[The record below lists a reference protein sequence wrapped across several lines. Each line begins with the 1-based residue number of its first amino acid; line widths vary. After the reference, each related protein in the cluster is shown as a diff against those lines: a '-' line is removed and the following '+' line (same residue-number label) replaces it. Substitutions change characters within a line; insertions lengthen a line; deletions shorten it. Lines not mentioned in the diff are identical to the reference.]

1 MMFIK
6 DKASYQSCNEAYCL
20 LTAYL
25 REEGKVGAKYN
36 KEDLQEF
43 VQFLA
48 DILKHPDNFSGVD
61 RKKKERHADGSLK
74 LPDTGEHDG
83 LGLAQQKKGE

>member
-1 MMFIK
+1 MVVDEK
-6 DKASYQSCNEAYCL
+6 VSYQACNEAYCL

-36 KEDLQEF
+36 KEELAEF
-43 VQFLA
+43 VKFLS
-48 DILKHPDNFSGVD
+48 DILKHPENFTGVD

-74 LPDTGEHDG
+74 LPDAGEHDG
-83 LGLAQQKKGE
+83 LGLA

>member
-1 MMFIK
+1 MVVDEK
-6 DKASYQSCNEAYCL
+6 VSYPACNEAYCL

-36 KEDLQEF
+36 KEELAEF
-43 VQFLA
+43 VKFLS
-48 DILKHPDNFSGVD
+48 DILKHPENFTGVD

-74 LPDTGEHDG
+74 LSDAGEHDG
-83 LGLAQQKKGE
+83 LGLA

>member
-1 MMFIK
+1 MLV
-6 DKASYQSCNEAYCL
+6 DDRVSYPSVNEAYCL

-25 REEGKVGAKYN
+25 REEGKIGAKYD
-36 KEDLQEF
+36 KEQIQEF

-48 DILKHPDNFSGVD
+48 GILKHPENFLGVD

-74 LPDTGEHDG
+74 LPDTPEHDG
-83 LGLAQQKKGE
+83 LGLA